1 MEKAQS
7 SIEAASSNTASRTQ
21 FITNDVY
28 SGVNLNICS
37 SSSTIACR
45 ICQDSKNVEEP
56 LISPCSC
63 SGSMGLFHKTCLEI
77 WLGHSQS
84 NKCEICKFEFK
95 TERTK
100 KPFRCWLK
108 DPRCRKDKRYFLAD
122 GLCFAVLTPLG
133 FVSSWL
139 CVQGAQ
145 EYYKTSDKWTGFGLL
160 MLSTFL
166 LLMYL
171 FWASITLRYHVTT
184 FRRWQA
190 RNQEVKIILE
200 NQRDNMTDSQTV

>member
-1 MEKAQS
+1 ME
-7 SIEAASSNTASRTQ
+7 ASNDNTTSRTQ
-21 FITNDVY
+21 FISNNVC
-28 SGVNLNICS
+28 SGLSLDICS
-37 SSSTIACR
+37 SSSIITCR

-56 LISPCSC
+56 LISPCNC
-63 SGSMGLFHKTCLEI
+63 AGSMGLFHKRCLEI

-95 TERTK
+95 TERTR

-108 DPRCRKDKRYFLAD
+108 DPRNRKDKRYFLAD
-122 GLCFAVLTPLG
+122 SLCFTVLTPLG
-133 FVSSWL
+133 FLSSWL

-145 EYYKTSDKWTGFGLL
+145 EYYETADKWTGFGLI

-171 FWASITLRYHVTT
+171 FWASITFRYHITT
-184 FRRWQA
+184 FRRWQD
-190 RNQEVKIILE
+190 RNQEVRIIFDNHRENTAE
-200 NQRDNMTDSQTV
+200 NQTV